1 MGASNDFAPAPGGG
15 HGDWLNGVRRSLF
28 IVLFALLSACAS
40 LNGLTQKPEVSI
52 AGIDLVQ
59 LGFLEQRFALQ
70 LRIRNPNDVDLPID
84 GLSLEIEVNGQPFV
98 SGLSDQRVTVPRFG
112 EALLEVAAT
121 STLAGTLKQFYE
133 LRKGGRDRV
142 EYRIVGRLNV
152 SGFGSVPFERRGEL
166 QMPGSGAPAEKPPPG
181 SERT

>member
-1 MGASNDFAPAPGGG
+1 MRKG
-15 HGDWLNGVRRSLF
+15 LF

-40 LNGLTQKPEVSI
+40 LNGLTQKPEVAI
-52 AGIDLVQ
+52 VGIDLLQ

-84 GLSLEIEVNGQPFV
+84 GLSFEIEVNGQSFV
-98 SGLSDQRVTVPRFG
+98 SGLSDKRVSVPRFG
-112 EALLEVAAT
+112 EALLEVIAS
-121 STLAGTLKQFYE
+121 STLAGALKQFHE

-152 SGFGSVPFERRGEL
+152 SGIGSVPFERRGEL
-166 QMPGSGAPAEKPPPG
+166 QMPGSSAPAGKPARG
-181 SERT
+181 ERADLS